1 MSSYIDSILNTT
13 NNTNMWESSTTFNYD
28 SNNTSNKVN
37 TNLFPSLE
45 AINDH
50 KENASVGFEGI
61 NSTMCNKHTAEDP
74 KANILFVYGTNGSYR
89 IYISANTVLESPY
102 FQNKLC
108 RFLDNLTEEDTV
120 IIELGAMLNTWKH
133 NTMLGNIINAMQRCK
148 GKIITV
154 ASGLCGFSES
164 CLWLFGHQRVISR
177 YGALRFTGTKEFVK
191 ALPQYANYFKYIYK
205 VAHELNVIPEDLD
218 MTTTSQSIM
227 VTRDGVIKP
236 KSYNPYE
243 GVAI

>member
-1 MSSYIDSILNTT
+1 MSDYFDNIKNSLSTAGTWNYSYTSEETT
-13 NNTNMWESSTTFNYD
+13 NNE
-28 SNNTSNKVN
+28 VN
-37 TNLFPSLE
+37 IKTDLLPSLE
-45 AINDH
+45 AFYDH
-50 KENASVGFEGI
+50 KDEVSLEGVTKP
-61 NSTMCNKHTAEDP
+61 SMHHGEDEDP
-74 KANILFVYGTNGSYR
+74 KSNILFVYGNNNSYR
-89 IYISANTVLESPY
+89 IYISANTKLENPY

-108 RFLDNLTEEDTV
+108 KFLDSLTENDTV

-133 NTMLGNIINAMQRCK
+133 NTMLGNIIYAMERCK

-164 CLWLFGHQRVISR
+164 CLWLFGKQRVISR

-191 ALPQYANYFKYIYK
+191 ALPQYAHYFKYIYD
-205 VAHELNVIPEDLD
+205 VAHKLNVIPEDLD

-236 KSYNPYE
+236 KSFNPYE